1 MNDRAEHPQV
11 RTCVEPERTALIL
24 IDVINDMQVDGESER
39 FARDALDAAHRI
51 KGLKSQAKAACIP
64 VIYAN
69 DNFGQ
74 WRSDF
79 AGVIRH
85 CTADGAPGKPVSELL
100 HPEDDD
106 YFVLKPRHSG
116 FFGTTLQILL
126 RHLDRDTLILAGF
139 AADVCV
145 LFTAHDAYMR
155 EFDLFVPCDCVASV
169 DAEANERALTLM
181 SRVVKADIRPSDELK
196 FEAVSGGPP
205 TGFS

>member
-1 MNDRAEHPQV
+1 MNNNVDHPHT

-24 IDVINDMQVDGESER
+24 IDVINDMAINGESEQ
-39 FARDALDAAHRI
+39 FAADALEAAHCV
-51 KGLKSQAKAACIP
+51 KALKSQAKAACIP

-85 CTADGAPGKPVSELL
+85 CTADDAPGKAISELL
-100 HPEDDD
+100 HPDDDD

-126 RHLDRDTLILAGF
+126 RHLNRDTLILAGF

-155 EFDLFVPCDCVASV
+155 EFGLFVPRDCVASV
-169 DAEANERALTLM
+169 DPDGTKRALTLM
-181 SRVVKADIRPSDELK
+181 SRVVKADIRASEELK

-205 TGFS
+205 SGFS